1 MVNWSAV
8 DVQNFSVANSDSHEL
23 LSILMARVSIKW
35 IRLFLGFVLPVKDI
49 LGVSL
54 KGLNF

>member
-1 MVNWSAV
+1 MVNWSAI

-35 IRLFLGFVLPVKDI
+35 IGLFLGFVLPVKDI
-49 LGVSL
+49 LGISF